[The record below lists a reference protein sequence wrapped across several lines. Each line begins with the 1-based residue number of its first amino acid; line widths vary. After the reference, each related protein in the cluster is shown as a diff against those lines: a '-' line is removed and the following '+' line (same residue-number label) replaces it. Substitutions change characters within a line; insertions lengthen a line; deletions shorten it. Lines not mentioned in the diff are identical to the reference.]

1 MIFRLHYSPLTSPEL
16 CVSSLPHPIPELL
29 AKIKADAS
37 PVIHRD
43 GKDVFLARAP
53 GRLDLLGGV
62 ANTTGA
68 LVCQYPLAIATA
80 VAVQRRD
87 DRMLVLSTYNPQSAQ
102 ESKTIE
108 LSLDDLYGSASLM
121 PVTDVQHSFTGQRHW
136 ASYVAGAYYV
146 LAKQR
151 KLTRRVTGANISV
164 YSTIPLGAGVASSAA
179 LEIATLSALAAAYH
193 MILEPIELALI
204 GQKIENQIVGAPSGI
219 MDQVTTTLA
228 QADKV
233 LLLTCQPH
241 IVNGFA
247 EVPKGLMLAGIDSGV
262 SHPAAEPSYL
272 KARVAGFMAQA
283 IIAQG
288 YKDLG
293 LKTDPTKGYL
303 ANVPPAIY
311 RRYFRHVLPRQI
323 NGLEFTQKFGVISDR
338 VTKVDAGTIY
348 AVRAAADHHIAE
360 NDRAHQFVDAL
371 EQAAVG
377 SQEALLRAGRL
388 LNASHLS
395 NVCRIGLGTAETATL
410 VGLVRKMGPAN
421 GFYGTKITG
430 TGGTVAILCD
440 DTPACRERLAV
451 LTQEYAQRSSH
462 TPHLFLASSPGN
474 AVADPTKLPTAE
486 LFQAASP

>member
-1 MIFRLHYSPLTSPEL
+1 
-16 CVSSLPHPIPELL
+16 VSSLPHPIPELL
-29 AKIKADAS
+29 AKIKADAH

-53 GRLDLLGGV
+53 GRLDVLGGV

-68 LVCQYPLAIATA
+68 LVCQYPLAVATA

-87 DRMLVLSTYNPQSAQ
+87 DRKLVLSTYNIQSVQ

-121 PVTDVQHSFTGQRHW
+121 PVTDVQHSFSGQRHW

-179 LEIATLSALAAAYH
+179 LEIATLSALAGAYH

-228 QADKV
+228 QAEKL

-241 IVNGFA
+241 TINGFA

-262 SHPAAEPSYL
+262 THPAAEPSYL
-272 KARVAGFMAQA
+272 KARVAGFMAHA
-283 IIAQG
+283 IIVRA

-293 LKTDPTKGYL
+293 VKGDPTKGYL
-303 ANVPPAIY
+303 ANVPSEIY
-311 RRYFRHVLPRQI
+311 RRYFRMVLPSRITGRDFSKQFD
-323 NGLEFTQKFGVISDR
+323 EISDR
-338 VTKVDAGTIY
+338 MTKVDHAATY
-348 AVRAAADHHIAE
+348 DVRAAADHHIGE
-360 NDRAHQFVDAL
+360 NSRARQFVDAL
-371 EQAAVG
+371 EQASVG
-377 SQEALLRAGRL
+377 SHEALLRAGRL
-388 LNASHLS
+388 LDASHVS
-395 NVCRIGLGTAETATL
+395 NVCRIGLGTAETHTL
-410 VGLVRKMGPAN
+410 VKLIHKMGPAN

-440 DTPACRERLAV
+440 DSMACRQKLSV
-451 LTQEYAQRSSH
+451 ITQEYAQRSTH
-462 TPHLFLASSPGN
+462 IPHLFMASSPGS
-474 AVADPTKLPTAE
+474 ATADPIKLPAME
-486 LFQAASP
+486 LFAVETL